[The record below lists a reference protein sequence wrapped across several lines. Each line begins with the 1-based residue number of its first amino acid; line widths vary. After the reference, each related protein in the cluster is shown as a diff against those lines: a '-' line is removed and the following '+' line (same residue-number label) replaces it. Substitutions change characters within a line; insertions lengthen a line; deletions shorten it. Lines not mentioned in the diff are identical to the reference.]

1 MWKVTPSQVTWNVES
16 RSITIHGLN
25 GKPWARIHLPL
36 ADDRA
41 IITAGYALNFAT
53 KEPENARRN
62 AAHHPRRTDGATT
75 PDSEDGRRGRKG
87 ASHDARRPDLSRP
100 NVVESVSARR
110 DNVARQAGAKSKLS
124 DDSGRLPVQSHGGHG
139 GGEAI

>member
-53 KEPENARRN
+53 KEPEDARRH
-62 AAHHPRRTDGATT
+62 AAHHARRTDGATA
-75 PDSEDGRRGRKG
+75 PDSKDDRRGRKG
-87 ASHDARRPDLSRP
+87 ASHDSRGPDLPRQ
-100 NVVESVSARR
+100 NVMEGNSARR
-110 DNVARQAGAKSKLS
+110 DNVARQAGTESELS

>member
-1 MWKVTPSQVTWNVES
+1 MWKVTLSSATWSVETK
-16 RSITIHGLN
+16 TIVIYGLN

-53 KEPENARRN
+53 KEPDDARRN
-62 AAHHPRRTDGATT
+62 AAHHPRRTDGTT
-75 PDSEDGRRGRKG
+75 APDSEDGRGSRKG
-87 ASHDARRPDLSRP
+87 APHNSRRPNLSRP
-100 NVVESVSARR
+100 NLMESVRAGR
-110 DNVARQAGAKSKLS
+110 DHVAGQAGAKSELS
-124 DDSGRLPVQSHGGHG
+124 DDSGGVPLQSHGGNG

>member
-62 AAHHPRRTDGATT
+62 AAHHPRRTDGATA
-75 PDSEDGRRGRKG
+75 PDSENDRGGRKG
-87 ASHDARRPDLSRP
+87 APHDSRRPDLSRP
-100 NVVESVSARR
+100 NVVEGNGARR
-110 DNVARQAGAKSKLS
+110 DNVARQAGAKSELS
-124 DDSGRLPVQSHGGHG
+124 DDSGCVPLQSHGGPG